1 MILLYILTTR
11 KAWPQCR
18 PQVRRWIDTD
28 YFGGIRRTTDAFPSF
43 FDSAFTLCY
52 EQYLLERLP
61 LLAICQPVARHAG
74 GPKVRSESAN
84 TASAIASS
92 SGRDAGRSG
101 PSCTCASSPV
111 PCNSR

>member
-61 LLAICQPVARHAG
+61 LLRRKPARVGAILDSRFGCDVVLDKDRIAVPA
-74 GPKVRSESAN
+74 VRA
-84 TASAIASS
+84 AAAVLQRPRLALLF
-92 SGRDAGRSG
+92 GRF
-101 PSCTCASSPV
+101 
-111 PCNSR
+111 